1 MDIGF
6 GPTAAIGDI
15 RYCLMLIDKGTKLR
29 RMYPLKNLTSSISR
43 ALQQFLRDIGTKPKL
58 IRTYFDKKL
67 IGSQA
72 RAILDEA
79 KIRIEGAPPKRQH
92 QNGLVERAWQ
102 SVVIMAR
109 NWLKSA
115 LLPSKYWYF
124 ALKRAV

>member
-1 MDIGF
+1 
-6 GPTAAIGDI
+6 
-15 RYCLMLIDKGTKLR
+15 MLIDKGTKLR
-29 RMYPLKNLTSSISR
+29 RMYPLKNLTFSISR
-43 ALQQFLRDIGTKPKL
+43 AIQTFLRDIGTKPKI
-58 IRTYFDKKL
+58 IRTDFDKKL
-67 IGSQA
+67 IGSNA

-79 KIRIEGAPPKRQH
+79 NVRIEGAPPKRQH
-92 QNGLVERAWQ
+92 QNGLLERAWQ